1 VTTPQQLTSGVEC
14 VVRYQNCLAWIV
26 GQSRSQAVNGGIITS
41 DQSAKMRAGRSGVRF
56 SVLIRL
62 SPLAAQRIGAPTGG
76 YFHSSPRS
84 TENDGA
90 SSRKSPLKDAA
101 HATLAAQSIRPVWRP
116 DGFVCLTNWRVNPAC
131 QGYGA
136 GQGPGPG
143 VKSKNPETVPEN
155 SDEVVVPVV
164 LTTTTKSEC
173 AGTVNEYDAFGIV
186 VPRPTTP
193 LSPR

>member
-1 VTTPQQLTSGVEC
+1 MLKCGR
-14 VVRYQNCLAWIV
+14 VVLVCGFLSLFGSCRWP
-26 GQSRSQAVNGGIITS
+26 RSASAPRLGGT
-41 DQSAKMRAGRSGVRF
+41 F
-56 SVLIRL
+56 IR
-62 SPLAAQRIGAPTGG
+62 
-76 YFHSSPRS
+76 HPRS
-84 TENDGA
+84 TEKGDA

-101 HATLAAQSIRPVWRP
+101 HATLAAQPIRPVSRP
-116 DGFVCLTNWRVNPAC
+116 DGFVCLTNWQVNPAC
-131 QGYGA
+131 KDYGA

-186 VPRPTTP
+186 VPKPTTP